1 MQYSALTASLLQF
14 FVDNPSIRSN
24 NHELKLTECSDPTH
38 SVKMPTV
45 IRNRRRLWSPKDI
58 RLNYD
63 ERSNM
68 YVSTSHD
75 FGILLE

>member
-1 MQYSALTASLLQF
+1 MQYSALTASLLYF
-14 FVDNPSIRSN
+14 FVDNPSIQSN
-24 NHELKLTECSDPTH
+24 DHELKLTKCSDPTH

-45 IRNRRRLWSPKDI
+45 IRNRRRLCSPI

-63 ERSNM
+63 ERSNI

-75 FGILLE
+75 FGILLV